1 MTPLE
6 QLAEHGQSIWFD
18 YIRRGMTRDGGLAR
32 LVADDGVRGVTS
44 NPAIFQK
51 AIAGSDD
58 YAEVLQ
64 TLVADPTLDAKQVY
78 EQLAIEDITEA
89 CDVLLPVYES
99 SQGGDGFVSLEVS
112 PSLARHTEGTVAE
125 AVRLWGSV
133 ARPNL
138 MIKVPGT
145 PEGIVAVE
153 QLIARGINV
162 NVTLIFAQSAYERIA
177 DAFIRGLEAR
187 AEAGGDVARVASVA
201 SFFVSRIDSEIDRR
215 IEELVPT
222 AEDPNIRGKL
232 DSLRGRVAIANAK
245 AAYAIYERTYATG
258 RWKALA
264 DKGARP
270 QRLLWASTGTKNPA
284 YRDTLYVD
292 ELIGRDTVNT
302 VPPQTLDAFRDHGR
316 AAHTLVADVE
326 LAYGT
331 LSRVEEVGISLDEVT
346 DVLLEQGLVL
356 FEDAMDGLLATI
368 AALQRKTRGPRVLGH
383 SGMLGNELSARVEAA
398 GARWDRGDCT
408 RRMWER
414 DATLWTDAGEDRWLG
429 WLDIVSAQREQPN
442 VFKQVAADI
451 KKGGFTHVLLLG
463 MGGSSLCPDVLS
475 RTHGKAVSAAAAN
488 KPGKGKAWPKLQILD
503 STVPAQVEAS
513 EHAIDLEKTLFVVAS
528 KSGTTLEPN
537 ALMHYFLGRAA
548 RVFPEQEVGA
558 RFVAITDPGSKLEA
572 FANERGF
579 RKIHHGVP
587 EIGGRFSALSHFGM
601 VPAAMMGIDVAAF
614 LEEADRMVQACRPGA
629 AALDNPGVALGLVLS
644 EATLAG
650 RDKLTTIATPAVA
663 SFGAWLEQLIAES
676 TGKQGK
682 AIIVVDGEELSSP
695 AAYGDDR
702 LFVYLRLRSAPDA
715 TQDLAVAALE
725 EAGHPVVRIELDDL
739 DALPQEFFRWQ
750 IATAVA
756 GSVMQLNPFDQP
768 DVEASKLAT
777 RAMTSAYEANRSLP
791 AEDPLFREGAIS
803 LFADGRNA
811 DALAEH
817 ENLVGW
823 LRAHLQRVQAGDYV
837 AIVAYVEMN
846 EQHERAL
853 GRSRTRIRDAKRV
866 ATCLGFGPRFLHS
879 TGQAY
884 KGGPNQGVFLQI
896 TCDHPRDLD
905 IPEHRYGFEV
915 IVRAQASGDLSVLA
929 ERGRRLLRVHL
940 GADVAAGLKMLDH
953 ALEQA
958 LAGE

>member
-1 MTPLE
+1 MNPLE
-6 QLAEHGQSIWFD
+6 QLADHGQSIWFD

-32 LVADDGVRGVTS
+32 LVTNDGVRGVTS

-58 YAEVLQ
+58 YAEVLR

-78 EQLAIEDITEA
+78 EHLAIEDIVEA
-89 CDVLLPVYES
+89 CDVLRSVYDS
-99 SQGGDGFVSLEVS
+99 SGARDGFVSLEVS
-112 PSLARHTEGTVAE
+112 PSLARHTEGTIAE
-125 AVRLWGSV
+125 AVRLWEAV

-153 QLIARGINV
+153 RLIARGINV
-162 NVTLIFAQSAYERIA
+162 NVTLIFAQSAYEAIA

-187 AEAGGDVARVASVA
+187 AEAGGDVANVASVA
-201 SFFVSRIDSEIDRR
+201 SFFVSRIDTEIDRR
-215 IEELVPT
+215 IDSLVPT
-222 AEDPNIRGKL
+222 AEDPNVRGKL

-264 DKGARP
+264 DRGARP

-316 AAHTLVADVE
+316 VAHTLVADVE
-326 LAYGT
+326 LAYDT
-331 LSRVEEVGISLDEVT
+331 LSRLEQVGISLHEVT
-346 DVLLEQGLVL
+346 DLLLEQGLVL

-368 AALQRKTRGPRVLGH
+368 AGLQRRARGSRVLRH
-383 SGMLGNELSARVEAA
+383 TARLGEALTA
-398 GARWDRGDCT
+398 SVDAAATRWDEGECT
-408 RRMWER
+408 RRLWDR
-414 DATLWTDAGEDRWLG
+414 DATLWTDSGEDRWLG
-429 WLDIVSAQREQPN
+429 WLDIVQAQRQQPN
-442 VFKQVAADI
+442 VFKQVAADV
-451 KKGGFTHVLLLG
+451 KKGGFEHVLLLG

-475 RTHGKAVSAAAAN
+475 RTHGASASS
-488 KPGKGKAWPKLQILD
+488 KSGKGKAWPKLRILD
-503 STVPAQVEAS
+503 STVPAQVATS
-513 EHAIDLEKTLFVVAS
+513 EQAIDLEKTLFVVAS

-548 RVFPEQEVGA
+548 RVLGETEVGG
-558 RFVAITDPGSKLEA
+558 RFVAITDPGSELEA
-572 FANERGF
+572 LAKTRGF
-579 RKIHHGVP
+579 RKIHYGVP

-614 LEEADRMVQACRPGA
+614 LEEADEMVQACRPGTA
-629 AALDNPGVALGLVLS
+629 ARENPGVALGLVLG
-644 EATLAG
+644 EAARAG
-650 RDKLTTIATPAVA
+650 RDKLTLVATPAVA
-663 SFGAWLEQLIAES
+663 SFGSWLEQLVAES

-682 AIIVVDGEELSSP
+682 AIIVVDGEP
-695 AAYGDDR
+695 VAPPDHYGDDR
-702 LFVYLRLRSAPDA
+702 LFVYLRLRSTPDA
-715 TQDLAVAALE
+715 TQDLAVEALE
-725 EAGHPVVRIELDDL
+725 TAGHPVVRVELDDL
-739 DALPQEFFRWQ
+739 DALPQELFRWQ

-756 GSVMQLNPFDQP
+756 GSVMELDPFDQP
-768 DVEASKLAT
+768 DVEASKRAT
-777 RAMTSAYEANRSLP
+777 REMTSAYERTRSLP
-791 AEDPLFREGAIS
+791 AEAPLFTEDGLS

-811 DALAEH
+811 DALGRH
-817 ENLVGW
+817 ESLVDW
-823 LRAHLQRVQAGDYV
+823 LRAHFDRVRTGDYV
-837 AIVAYVEMN
+837 ALLAYLEMN
-846 EQHERAL
+846 EEHEHVL
-853 GRSRTRIRDAKRV
+853 GRIRSRIRDAQKI

-884 KGGPNQGVFLQI
+884 KGGPNRGVFLQL

-915 IVRAQASGDLSVLA
+915 IVRAQASGDMTVLA

-940 GADVAAGLKMLDH
+940 GAEPAQSLRALD
-953 ALEQA
+953 EA
-958 LAGE
+958 LAAALSRAE